1 MSSDI
6 IHRGDHSDDVRQVQQ
21 LLIKAGYAGLL
32 VDGSFGP
39 ATDEAV
45 RDFQGK
51 HGLAVDGRVGKM
63 TMAALEEASAGAEA
77 ADAPAVDDATATT
90 ATAEAPADA
99 DASTTAAPADAP
111 ASADACPDADAN
123 APNATNGDAP
133 ADADAPPTGEADQP
147 DPAAAQPPQAVA
159 PADTPAPHAVTGGDI
174 LEGILG
180 VAVLGAMVVLEDDDN

>member
-90 ATAEAPADA
+90 ATA
-99 DASTTAAPADAP
+99 DAP

-123 APNATNGDAP
+123 APTATNGDAP